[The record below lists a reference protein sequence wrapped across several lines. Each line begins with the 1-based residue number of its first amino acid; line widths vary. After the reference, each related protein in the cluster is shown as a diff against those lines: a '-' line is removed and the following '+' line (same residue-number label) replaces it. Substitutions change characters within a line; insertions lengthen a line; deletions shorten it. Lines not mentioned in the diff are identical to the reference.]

1 MKKTWVGLEGSGKS
15 LALAIEIETVLERNI
30 KWYKHTG
37 IPREIWSNM
46 PFSADFLERA
56 SENNIPI
63 VYWAHLDEI
72 VKMSGGDLIMDE
84 QGTYFDS
91 RNYAELSLQ
100 VRRWFAQ
107 ADKNGVDIYGTAQDW
122 AQVDI
127 SYRRLVNQVM
137 HCRKMAGSLRP
148 HKTKPL
154 PTIFGIPLQ
163 KYLPVWGIVLVREI
177 SGAPDD
183 TANFQFSNWFIF
195 DLIDTIFIRKCYCDL
210 YNTGATITQSRGVP
224 LQHNERKC
232 PECDFVRVFHK

>member
-15 LALAIEIETVLERNI
+15 LALAIEIEHVLERNI
-30 KWYKHTG
+30 KWYKRTG
-37 IPREIWSNM
+37 NAREIWSNM
-46 PFSADFLERA
+46 PFSAEFLQRA
-56 SENNIPI
+56 EENNIP
-63 VYWAHLDEI
+63 VRYWAHLDEI
-72 VKMSGGDLIMDE
+72 VKMTGGDLIMDE

-137 HCRKMAGSLRP
+137 HCRKFAGSHRP
-148 HKTKPL
+148 HRTKPL
-154 PTIFGIPLQ
+154 PKLH
-163 KYLPVWGIVLVREI
+163 KWLPVWGMVFVREI
-177 SGAPDD
+177 VGASDD
-183 TANFQFSNWFIF
+183 TAGFVPANWFIF
-195 DLIDTIFIRKCYCDL
+195 DLFDSIFIRKKYCDL

-232 PECDFVRVFHK
+232 PECDYLKVFHK